1 MAGGEVAEN
10 TEMERPYLDVEGNR
24 QLRSAWDEH
33 HVFARQY
40 AKNGNDRQF
49 INLEGLKVP
58 LFRIWH
64 NLGSNAL
71 HNNVANLRIPSREL
85 RHVIRG
91 NIQESAG
98 ENVYDR
104 YVDMVGAVANV
115 ADYSANPAMR
125 KEAGRVSRNLRE
137 QSFYILNGQVRDL
150 SEASHEI

>member
-1 MAGGEVAEN
+1 MSG
-10 TEMERPYLDVEGNR
+10 ERPFVDVDGNR
-24 QLRSAWDEH
+24 HPASAVDVH

-40 AKNGNDRQF
+40 ARNGNDRQF

-58 LFRIWH
+58 LFRVWH
-64 NLGSNAL
+64 NLGANAL

-85 RHVIRG
+85 QHVIRG
-91 NIQESAG
+91 NLQESVG

-104 YVDMVGAVANV
+104 YLDMVQVVANV
-115 ADYSANPAMR
+115 ADYSLNGAMR

-150 SEASHEI
+150 SEASRDITD